1 MTDMGLNLW
10 GRMLQVF
17 GEVYGMNCYKTST
30 YVKPLISLAYSF
42 PWWMYDCLQG
52 YDLWL
57 HPILLL
63 FWLHWKW
70 HYICFITLHVLG
82 EFRSE
87 IALVFPNWFWSPWSS
102 IVSTCHGFYGMLL
115 SVVLTMYSSLLY
127 RLQIH
132 TLNNEFENLTSILC
146 FLHVEQSLN
155 KSHFFSLLTIFKSS
169 MALTLQHFQSLF
181 SFLLKFSSFPCNRMQ
196 IPILFLHTTSWSI
209 YHMVN
214 PLTIY
219 LLPMEFFQLV
229 LQQSLPHLWKL
240 GILKTEPCNE
250 KCENW
255 IVLDLCS
262 T

>member
-1 MTDMGLNLW
+1 MFWLDLAVIWNADPCYCCLDHDFCFLICALLFPVCWLGFMTDIGLNLW
-10 GRMLQVF
+10 GRMLQAFLWGVWY
-17 GEVYGMNCYKTST
+17 ELPLDT

-70 HYICFITLHVLG
+70 HYICFITSHVLG

-102 IVSTCHGFYGMLL
+102 IVSNCHGFYGMLL

-132 TLNNEFENLTSILC
+132 IKQWVWEPDF
-146 FLHVEQSLN
+146 HP
-155 KSHFFSLLTIFKSS
+155 
-169 MALTLQHFQSLF
+169 LF
-181 SFLLKFSSFPCNRMQ
+181 PTYRTELEWISFLLTAHN
-196 IPILFLHTTSWSI
+196 L
-209 YHMVN
+209 
-214 PLTIY
+214 
-219 LLPMEFFQLV
+219 
-229 LQQSLPHLWKL
+229 
-240 GILKTEPCNE
+240 
-250 KCENW
+250 
-255 IVLDLCS
+255 
-262 T
+262 